1 MSKKIFCQHPYELE
15 QDERM
20 KRLDKKF
27 PDSGHGVFWKIYH
40 RIRLGNGTYPITAL
54 YAEISGSNKQRQH
67 RLRCVLTDFDL
78 FIIENNMVTLANG
91 LTISELHPRQ
101 DRQPSSSDRLKKIQ
115 ENIQKGYDNTLFP
128 EESRQMDEEAL
139 QRVQED
145 IREANEEQLN
155 LLTQ

>member
-54 YAEISGSNKQRQH
+54 YAEITGNDKRRRH

-78 FIIENNMVTLANG
+78 FIIENNMVMLSNG

-101 DRQPSSSDRLKKIQ
+101 ERKPSSSDRLKQIQ
-115 ENIQKGYDNTLFP
+115 QNIDEGYDSTLFP
-128 EESRQMDEEAL
+128 EDLRAMDNMSIENIKDE
-139 QRVQED
+139 
-145 IREANEEQLN
+145 IRAQVMAAVENQ
-155 LLTQ
+155 